1 MSESEQHRRDRL
13 NSELDAACR
22 RALVTDAVNRLFYKS
37 ACMRCHHKIRK
48 PVWRLEPMG
57 IDQTHEDMEP

>member
-22 RALVTDAVNRLFYKS
+22 WALVTDALKRLFYKS
-37 ACMRCHHKIRK
+37 PCMDCHRKIRK
-48 PVWRLEPMG
+48 RVWRLEPMG